1 MVINMFEDDD
11 FIDEY
16 FEYDM
21 VMNDGKEFF
30 GDKKKQPPKGGCLTA
45 TISMLCLM
53 VGIVLLV
60 ISIF

>member
-1 MVINMFEDDD
+1 MFEDDD

-30 GDKKKQPPKGGCLTA
+30 GDEKKQPPKGGCLTA
-45 TISMLCLM
+45 AICMLSIM
-53 VGIVLLV
+53 AGIALLV
-60 ISIF
+60 ISVF